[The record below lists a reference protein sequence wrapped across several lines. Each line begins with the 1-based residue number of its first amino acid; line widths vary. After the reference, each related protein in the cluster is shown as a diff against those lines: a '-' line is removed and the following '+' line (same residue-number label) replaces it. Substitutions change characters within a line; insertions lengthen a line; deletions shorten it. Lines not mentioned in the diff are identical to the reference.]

1 MALFGRFYLDKE
13 KDIIVDLFQESD
25 GLHYVLRTP
34 NHNSGNLITNLAKL
48 CDLPLEYDEQGLKVI
63 RGVIP
68 CYVDGSNRR
77 MYIFRM
83 GKTACFS
90 DAVCSR
96 AAHGFHAP

>member
-68 CYVDGSNRR
+68 CYVDGSR
-77 MYIFRM
+77 
-83 GKTACFS
+83 S
-90 DAVCSR
+90 EEHV
-96 AAHGFHAP
+96 